1 MTDVT
6 INRCT
11 LRIVRHGG
19 WSWGPEPRRLL
30 QSAIRALPDLLAPE
44 LSKLWTDDVDREI
57 AAPVSITIFLQ
68 MHDLLAAADA
78 ASIHGAPR
86 TPSVIEAISK
96 QIGRAARA
104 AFASQQIS
112 SESESA
118 TQPVHSAQPE
128 MEIPRESSFSNSVLQ
143 VLLSWQEA
151 GTLSLRL
158 ADFALSA
165 LEAWHTRLL
174 VVESVSTRA
183 AEPSEA
189 VIRQFHEKA
198 AQCQRWLT
206 SGRERILRQR
216 IVLLVEIMAEF
227 NLRWCTPAL
236 RENLDEAL
244 PLNDERAEERAE
256 EGAEECTEKRAE
268 ERAEECTEEPAEEPA
283 EERAEKL
290 VIGKALGRLGLS
302 DPVDLQIAS
311 QVESATQLLL
321 AEVPAREPEPL
332 PNPTVETLVPEFSVW
347 ERSITSQQTLY
358 TPSQNPQLAMSLSR
372 GLRGKE
378 VRRVASA
385 LPFLL
390 LGPLSRLGYWKTL
403 AATMEA
409 ANAPEALPLF
419 AGALAYKVLT
429 PPGRGWRREPDA
441 VAAAT
446 AFAALDQPVAEPDL
460 VDLARCLSD
469 FLSPLETAL
478 AGALVAGHDG
488 RKPLLLYRTPHPQS
502 GYLLLDSEGI
512 FPIKWAAT
520 AVGLRTYLIQLEPS
534 PILIPQQAAE
544 TKLLS
549 WLNEEGFRFITD
561 ARPTRGEPWRALH
574 RPGSERWYTN
584 DMITSDSRL
593 MQMARMTRV
602 AAEDAETLWQKFAVE
617 RPSIPLAAD
626 PALDRHLTL
635 AASIALATVAWE
647 LWREREPTA
656 PHVALER
663 FRDLEARVYYS
674 RDSVRVG
681 LPLGRRSY
689 DLRDHHLIDDVD
701 DVPWLDGRTVTF
713 GSG

>member
-44 LSKLWTDDVDREI
+44 LSKLWPDDVDREI

-68 MHDLLAAADA
+68 MRDLLAAADA

-86 TPSVIEAISK
+86 TSSAIEAISK

-104 AFASQQIS
+104 AFAGQQIS
-112 SESESA
+112 SDIESA
-118 TQPVHSAQPE
+118 TQPIHTAQPE
-128 MEIPRESSFSNSVLQ
+128 IEIPRESSFSNSVLQ

-174 VVESVSTRA
+174 IVEPVSTRA
-183 AEPSEA
+183 DKPSEA
-189 VIRQFHEKA
+189 VIRKLHEKA

-206 SGRERILRQR
+206 SSRERILQQR

-244 PLNDERAEERAE
+244 PLKEKRVEER
-256 EGAEECTEKRAE
+256 
-268 ERAEECTEEPAEEPA
+268 TEE
-283 EERAEKL
+283 L
-290 VIGKALGRLGLS
+290 VIGQALGRVEPS
-302 DPVDLQIAS
+302 DPFDLQIAS
-311 QVESATQLLL
+311 QVEPATHFLPSER
-321 AEVPAREPEPL
+321 APEPL
-332 PNPTVETLVPEFSVW
+332 PIPTVETLLPEFSVW
-347 ERSITSQQTLY
+347 QRSIASPQTLRA
-358 TPSQNPQLAMSLSR
+358 PSQNQQLAIPRSR

-378 VRRVASA
+378 VRRIVSA

-429 PPGRGWRREPDA
+429 PPGRGWRRDQGA
-441 VAAAT
+441 VATAT
-446 AFAALDQPVAEPDL
+446 AFAALEQPVAEPDL
-460 VDLARCLSD
+460 VDLARCLSG

-488 RKPLLLYRTPHPQS
+488 LKALLLYRTPHPQS

-520 AVGLRTYLIQLEPS
+520 AIGLRTYLIQLEPS

-549 WLNEEGFRFITD
+549 WLNGEGFRFITD
-561 ARPTRGEPWRALH
+561 ARPTRGEAWRALH
-574 RPGSERWYTN
+574 RPAGERWYTN

-593 MQMARMTRV
+593 MQMARMTQV

-617 RPSIPLAAD
+617 RPSIPLASD
-626 PALDRHLTL
+626 TALDRHLTL

-647 LWREREPTA
+647 LWRNREPTS

-674 RDSVRVG
+674 PESVRVG

-689 DLRDHHLIDDVD
+689 DLRDHHLIDDVH
-701 DVPWLDGRTVTF
+701 DVPWLSGRTVTF
-713 GSG
+713 ESG